1 MAWIRFIK
9 NLIFRISF
17 KITFIKYF
25 KSLIPYKFKTI
36 YKKNFRKFHGLK
48 KLDEK
53 MLRYINFNNGYFVEI
68 GAHDGVQN
76 SNTLY
81 YEKYKKWHGLLI
93 EPSDYFNYLVKNRSK
108 KNKFFNCGCSRF
120 DSINETNLKGSG
132 DFSVCVDLV
141 DKKFFERSILKQTQ
155 SNFKIA
161 EKKIKLRTLNSI
173 LIESKSP
180 NIIDFFSL
188 DVEGMELDVLKGID
202 FNFYNF
208 KYLLVECANKE
219 RKEIILNFLKSK
231 NYDQIEDL
239 TPWDI
244 LFKYQ
249 N

>member
-93 EPSDYFNYLVKNRSK
+93 EPSDYFRYLVKNRSK
-108 KNKFFNCGCSRF
+108 KNKFFNCGCS
-120 DSINETNLKGSG
+120 
-132 DFSVCVDLV
+132 
-141 DKKFFERSILKQTQ
+141 
-155 SNFKIA
+155 
-161 EKKIKLRTLNSI
+161 
-173 LIESKSP
+173 
-180 NIIDFFSL
+180 
-188 DVEGMELDVLKGID
+188 
-202 FNFYNF
+202 
-208 KYLLVECANKE
+208 
-219 RKEIILNFLKSK
+219 
-231 NYDQIEDL
+231 
-239 TPWDI
+239 
-244 LFKYQ
+244 
-249 N
+249 